1 MSEKPHEREHSTIL
15 NGWQQHKFLL
25 LVGVT
30 IVTALILVG
39 VAMGMYASSGAA
51 QLDLSRPNYQNVRE
65 KANRDERLTAFPAT
79 GKITK
84 ESLEQFRELYEPQSK
99 RIIDFESFGGDPLG
113 DQALGIDA
121 PAQQ

>member
-1 MSEKPHEREHSTIL
+1 MTDKPREYGIAL
-15 NGWQQHKFLL
+15 QGWRQHKFLL
-25 LVGVT
+25 LVGMT
-30 IVTALILVG
+30 IVTSMILVG

-79 GKITK
+79 GKMTK
-84 ESLEQFRELYEPQSK
+84 ESLEQFRELYQPQSK
-99 RIIDFESFGGDPLG
+99 RIVDFESFGGDPLS

>member
-1 MSEKPHEREHSTIL
+1 MTDKPHEHGIALS
-15 NGWQQHKFLL
+15 GWRQHKFLL
-25 LVGVT
+25 LVGAT
-30 IVTALILVG
+30 ILTSMILVG

-79 GKITK
+79 GKMTQD
-84 ESLEQFRELYEPQSK
+84 SLAQFRELYEPQSK
-99 RIIDFESFGGDPLG
+99 RIVDFESFGGDPLS
-113 DQALGIDA
+113 DQALGIDP

>member
-1 MSEKPHEREHSTIL
+1 MTDKSREHGIVL
-15 NGWQQHKFLL
+15 NGWRQHKFLL
-25 LVGVT
+25 LVGMT
-30 IVTALILVG
+30 IVTSMILVG

-79 GKITK
+79 GKMTK
-84 ESLEQFRELYEPQSK
+84 ESLEQFRELYQPQSK
-99 RIIDFESFGGDPLG
+99 RIVDFESFGGDPLS
-113 DQALGIDA
+113 DQALGIDP

>member
-1 MSEKPHEREHSTIL
+1 MTDTSREHGTALS
-15 NGWQQHKFLL
+15 GWRQHKFLL
-25 LVGVT
+25 LVGMT
-30 IVTALILVG
+30 IVTSMILVG

-79 GKITK
+79 GKMTK
-84 ESLEQFRELYEPQSK
+84 ESLEQFRELYQPQSK
-99 RIIDFESFGGDPLG
+99 RIVDFESFGGDPLS

-121 PAQQ
+121 PAPQ